1 MYLQLHPWDPP
12 SCCDPPPEGVSQP
25 PAHNDDDISFGYVAL
40 LLVKEFKNATS
51 LLFEESTIKFSKW
64 RKCFLIWR
72 WISGLHHCIS
82 RNAKM
87 RCNSKVSIPC
97 FKSCPLYKKKD
108 CSWNTHT
115 WQRKSQK
122 PLSVC
127 CSLLALKFKTF
138 QFTFQSVGVPSAQQK
153 PLPGCLTE
161 WGEKP

>member
-1 MYLQLHPWDPP
+1 MRSTVVLWSPTRGGLPTP
-12 SCCDPPPEGVSQP
+12 SSQRRRHVIWICSTAP
-25 PAHNDDDISFGYVAL
+25 T